1 MKRQSLQK
9 KRRSL
14 RGGLFVFHSKT
25 RRRKKQRV
33 AASADLGSEVPNLGV
48 ARALFVILVL
58 HVAAIAAIFIH
69 NRVTNGD
76 AVVPNAEEFSTA
88 SDTVTGGQSRE
99 KLPVVQKGEDFYFVA
114 TGDTYERIARLKGVD
129 VNSLRDL
136 NDNVK
141 LKAGRI
147 LRIPSGGMVAPP
159 AITDSSEPGST
170 PAFVDSAQAEP
181 SNPPIM
187 VKRDTPAPTLN
198 LEIEHPTLV
207 KPNVQPTV
215 EAAAPVIVIP
225 VEADGI
231 YTVKKGDTP
240 WGIAK
245 RHKVSV
251 DNLLKANG
259 VTDAT
264 RLRIGMKLRIPSS

>member
-9 KRRSL
+9 KRRSP
-14 RGGLFVFHSKT
+14 RGGLFVFRSKT

-58 HVAAIAAIFIH
+58 HVAAITAIFIH
-69 NRVTNGD
+69 NRVTNDD
-76 AVVPNAEEFSTA
+76 AAVPNTEEFSTA
-88 SDTVTGGQSRE
+88 SDTGMGGQSRE

-129 VNSLRDL
+129 VNALRDL

-147 LRIPSGGMVAPP
+147 LRIPSGGIVAPP
-159 AITDSSEPGST
+159 AITDSSEPEST
-170 PAFVDSAQAEP
+170 PTVVDSARDEP

-187 VKRDTPAPTLN
+187 VKRDTPAPTLT
-198 LEIEHPTLV
+198 LEIEQPILV
-207 KPNVQPTV
+207 KPNVPPTV
-215 EAAAPVIVIP
+215 EATVPVIVIP
-225 VEADGI
+225 VEAGGI

-251 DNLLKANG
+251 NNLLKANG